1 MKSHCQQSST
11 YFFTSRDENKKLKKS
26 GGVASSKADVVS
38 SEAIEINDWKLLI
51 EHISIEDNKQLRTLV
66 DKKKANLEK
75 GCVILLNSQN
85 NKVAIVGGV
94 TNNLIDIISA
104 KDVISLLC
112 ESLNGRGGGRPDF
125 AQGAGESENIK
136 EFVTSIPDLV
146 KSLAQ

>member
-1 MKSHCQQSST
+1 M
-11 YFFTSRDENKKLKKS
+11 
-26 GGVASSKADVVS
+26 
-38 SEAIEINDWKLLI
+38 
-51 EHISIEDNKQLRTLV
+51 
-66 DKKKANLEK
+66 
-75 GCVILLNSQN
+75 LNSQN

-112 ESLNGRGGGRPDF
+112 EALNGRGGGRPDL
-125 AQGAGESENIK
+125 AQGAGELENIK